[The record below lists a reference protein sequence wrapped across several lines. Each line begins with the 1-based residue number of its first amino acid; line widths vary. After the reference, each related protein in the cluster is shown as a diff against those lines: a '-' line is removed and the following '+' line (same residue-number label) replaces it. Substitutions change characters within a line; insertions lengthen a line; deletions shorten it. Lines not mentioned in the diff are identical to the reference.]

1 MPFPTIIGVPIVFL
15 VLFKIARAQN
25 QDMNIYSNQK
35 YVDEIRIS
43 KLTVSRTE
51 AESSTLECSFGTLAT
66 SSASFLAATPD
77 QLMARIRSFR
87 ESGPEW
93 LPSI

>member
-1 MPFPTIIGVPIVFL
+1 MCLCAISNNYRGAHCFFL

-25 QDMNIYSNQK
+25 QDMNIYSKQK
-35 YVDEIRIS
+35 YVDEILIS

-77 QLMARIRSFR
+77 QLVTRI
-87 ESGPEW
+87 
-93 LPSI
+93 